1 LKSALQKHQAYLKN
15 QFSLSDEVPNY
26 LKKIEQ
32 LKSLNA
38 FVKVFDKSVIEQAK
52 LIDQKRANGE
62 KLGALAG
69 TIIAVKDNICMVNQP
84 VTCASKILEGYV
96 SPYSA
101 TVIQKILAQDG
112 IIIGQTNLDEFAM
125 GSSTEKSIYGPCKNP
140 HNPEYVAGGSS
151 GGSAVVVATG
161 MADLALGSDTGGS
174 VRQPAAFC
182 GVVGIKPT
190 YGRISRYGLVAY
202 ASSLDQ
208 IGTFGRSVE
217 DATMLLQVIAG
228 HDPNDSTSAQKAT
241 ENYLELLNS
250 PETVKMRIG
259 IPKQFYQEGLSVE
272 IKAKM
277 DSLLT
282 VLLKAGHTVQEV
294 DLRLTDYAIATYY
307 IIATAEASSNLSRYD
322 GVRYG
327 YRSKNAEDLESMY
340 VNTRTEGFGIEV
352 KRRIM
357 LGTYV
362 LSSGYYDA
370 YYKKGTQVRRL
381 IKEEYDEVF
390 KKVDVLLTPTTP
402 TPAFKLGE
410 KLSDP
415 LQMYLSD
422 IYTVTANLTGIC
434 AMNVPIGTSDNGL
447 PIGAQVLS
455 NAFEEKKM
463 LAIAKQIEELRNEL

>member
-1 LKSALQKHQAYLKN
+1 LKSALQKHQAYLNN
-15 QFSLSDEVPNY
+15 QFSLSEEIPQY
-26 LKKIEQ
+26 LNKIEK

-38 FVKVFDKSVIEQAK
+38 FVRVFDKLALEHAQK
-52 LIDQKRANGE
+52 IDRKRANGK

-69 TIIAVKDNICMVNQP
+69 TIIAVKDNICMADLP
-84 VTCASKILEGYV
+84 VTCASKILEGYE
-96 SPYSA
+96 SPYAA
-101 TVIQKILAQDG
+101 TAIQKILDEDG

-125 GSSTEKSIYGPCKNP
+125 GSSTENSIYGPCKNP

-151 GGSAVVVATG
+151 GGSAVAVAAG

-190 YGRISRYGLVAY
+190 YGRVSRYGLVAY

-208 IGTFGRSVE
+208 IGTFGRTVA
-217 DATMLLQVIAG
+217 DAAMLLQVISG
-228 HDPNDSTSAQKAT
+228 HDPNDSTSSQKPT
-241 ENYLELLNS
+241 ENYLELLNAS
-250 PETVKMRIG
+250 KPAGLRIG
-259 IPKQFYQEGLSVE
+259 IPKQFFQEGLE
-272 IKAKM
+272 PNIKTKIDA
-277 DSLLT
+277 
-282 VLLKAGHTVQEV
+282 VLAMLEKTGHSIAEV
-294 DLRLTDYAIATYY
+294 DLPLTDYAIATYY

-327 YRSKNAEDLESMY
+327 YRSKNADDLESMY
-340 VNTRTEGFGIEV
+340 VNTRTEGFGAEV

-370 YYKKGTQVRRL
+370 YFKKGTQVRRL
-381 IKEEYDEVF
+381 IKEEYDTVF
-390 KKVDVLLTPTTP
+390 NSVDVLLTPTTP

-434 AMNVPIGTSDNGL
+434 AMNVPIGMSENGL
-447 PIGAQVLS
+447 PIGAQVLG
-455 NAFEEKKM
+455 NAFEEAKM

>member
-1 LKSALQKHQAYLKN
+1 MKSALQKHQAYLNN
-15 QFSLSDEVPNY
+15 QFSLSEEIPHY
-26 LKKIEQ
+26 LNQIEKH
-32 LKSLNA
+32 KSLNA
-38 FVKVFDKSVIEQAK
+38 FVRVFDKLALEQAQK
-52 LIDQKRANGE
+52 IDQKRANGE
-62 KLGALAG
+62 ILGALAG
-69 TIIAVKDNICMVNQP
+69 TIIAVKDNICIANLP
-84 VTCASKILEGYV
+84 VTCASKILEGYE
-96 SPYSA
+96 SPYTA
-101 TVIQKILAQDG
+101 TAIQKILDEDG

-125 GSSTEKSIYGPCKNP
+125 GSSTENSIYGSCKNP

-151 GGSAVVVATG
+151 GGSAVAVAAG

-190 YGRISRYGLVAY
+190 YGRVSRFGLVAY

-208 IGTFGRSVE
+208 IGTFGRTVE
-217 DATMLLQVIAG
+217 DAAMLLQVISG
-228 HDPNDSTSAQKAT
+228 HDPNDSTSSQIAT
-241 ENYLELLNS
+241 ENYLEILNS
-250 PETVKMRIG
+250 SKYEHLRIG
-259 IPKQFYQEGLSVE
+259 IPKQFFQDGLAPN
-272 IKAKM
+272 IKTKIDAI
-277 DSLLT
+277 LT
-282 VLLKAGHTVQEV
+282 MLEKAGHSIAEV
-294 DLRLTDYAIATYY
+294 DLPLTDYAIATYY

-340 VNTRTEGFGIEV
+340 VNTRTEGFGMEV

-370 YYKKGTQVRRL
+370 YFKKGTQVRRL
-381 IKEEYDEVF
+381 IKAEYDKIF
-390 KKVDVLLTPTTP
+390 RSVDVLLTPTTP

-434 AMNVPIGTSDNGL
+434 AMNVPIGMSENGL
-447 PIGAQVLS
+447 PIGAQVLG
-455 NAFEEKKM
+455 NAFEEAKM
-463 LAIAKQIEELRNEL
+463 LAIAKQIEGLRNEL